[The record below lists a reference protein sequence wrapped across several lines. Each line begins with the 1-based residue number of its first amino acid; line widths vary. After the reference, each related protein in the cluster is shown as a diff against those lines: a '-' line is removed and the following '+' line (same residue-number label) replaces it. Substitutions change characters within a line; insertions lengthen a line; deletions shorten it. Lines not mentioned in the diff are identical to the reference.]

1 MYFCPLNDINNLFIY
16 SMKRLVF
23 TLAMSLIVCVSFGQK
38 KAVSSAKNEIKGG
51 APNFEEARKLI
62 KEAQV
67 NQETEAQ
74 AETWFVAGQIENKQL
89 DTENMKEILG
99 QEPNRTIM
107 YTALS
112 NIYPYF
118 EKAYELDQLP
128 DEKGKVKP
136 KFTKDIRS
144 LMKANRVHYFNAGVY
159 YYDNKDYQQAYD
171 NFKMY
176 GDISTLPM
184 MSREDFP
191 QNANDSTEMQVRFYA
206 GMAASLIPNHDDA
219 IAIYSELKD
228 KGYADAELYQR
239 LVYEYEQVSD
249 SVSLVNI
256 LKEGMVKFP
265 ENDFF
270 LLNLININI
279 NTENTSQ
286 AIIYLNEAIAK
297 NPANAQ
303 LYDVLGQVYEIEKN
317 YDKAFEN
324 LKTALE
330 IDPNNADYLS
340 HTGKV
345 YYNLGVET
353 RGNADNIAEKQQYEQ
368 EFQKAQS
375 YFREA
380 IPYFEKAYELNPD
393 DSNAIF
399 ALRSIYYN
407 LGMGE
412 EFEKMDAI
420 YNGR

>member
-1 MYFCPLNDINNLFIY
+1 LYFCPLNDINNLFIY

>member
-1 MYFCPLNDINNLFIY
+1 LYFCPLNDINNLFIY

-99 QEPNRTIM
+99 QDPNRTIM

-324 LKTALE
+324 LKKALE

-375 YFREA
+375 YFKEA

-412 EFEKMDAI
+412 EFDKMDAI

>member
-99 QEPNRTIM
+99 QDPNRTIM

-324 LKTALE
+324 LKKALE

-375 YFREA
+375 YFKEA

-412 EFEKMDAI
+412 EFDKMDAI